1 MRDPAD
7 EPSATLGTV
16 MSPRSKASR
25 RRDAGAVADVCPLLV
40 SADGAWRSAYASRDH
55 RCWAVR
61 PPAPLNLAKQRE
73 LCLTAAHATC
83 ATFQATRPGSGEPD
97 GGSMAPVAD
106 DASLLWP
113 PVRSTP
119 LVLES
124 SRVGGGELPLVP
136 GRAGGQA
143 LLVGLMA
150 LAFLVLVIAR
160 TTAPWPA
167 PPASSVPSFVI
178 SASPTTRPSA
188 TPSPTA
194 PAAPSASPD
203 GSPAPSGTAA
213 PTPGTPASPSPSA
226 GRTYT
231 VQSGDTLSGIA
242 ARFGTTVAAI
252 ADANGIADR
261 RLIRV
266 GQVLIIP

>member
-1 MRDPAD
+1 MSDPAD
-7 EPSATLGTV
+7 ELPATPGAV

-25 RRDAGAVADVCPLLV
+25 RRDAGAVTDVCPLLM
-40 SADGAWRSAYASRDH
+40 SGDAAWRSAYASRDH

-61 PPAPLNLAKQRE
+61 PPAPLVLAKQRE
-73 LCLTAAHATC
+73 LCLTAAHTTC
-83 ATFQATRPGSGEPD
+83 TTFQATRHMSG
-97 GGSMAPVAD
+97 AAD
-106 DASLLWP
+106 DSLLWP

-119 LVLES
+119 LVLEL
-124 SRVGGGELPLVP
+124 SRGGAGELPVGT

-160 TTAPWPA
+160 TTVPSQV
-167 PPASSVPSFVI
+167 PPASSGPSIVI
-178 SASPTTRPSA
+178 SASPTTRS
-188 TPSPTA
+188 
-194 PAAPSASPD
+194 SASPSPVATSSPSLVPG
-203 GSPAPSGTAA
+203 GSPAPSGTAG

-226 GRTYT
+226 ARSYT

-242 ARFGTTVAAI
+242 VRFGTTVEAI
-252 ADANGIADR
+252 TRANGITNP